1 MPVCAVDLPTFGWG
15 KGAVM
20 NARFGTLQVV
30 LPMLAA
36 SLVVGSACSLD
47 VLGPLGGV
55 HGEPDEIVGEVRSV
69 DTRRGHMHIRDAHR
83 WRTWTVYYDRRT
95 RVYYRGR
102 RYPVSGLRRGDDVR
116 IRLDYDRHG
125 RAWAD
130 RVEIR
135 GGGW

>member
-1 MPVCAVDLPTFGWG
+1 MKPRL
-15 KGAVM
+15 
-20 NARFGTLQVV
+20 GTLRVV

-36 SLVVGSACSLD
+36 SLVVGSACALD
-47 VLGPLGGV
+47 MLGPLV

-69 DTRRGHMHIRDAHR
+69 DTHRDRMHIRAAYER
-83 WRTWTVYYDRRT
+83 RTWTVYYDRRT

-116 IRLDYDRHG
+116 IRLDYDRQG

-135 GGGW
+135 GSGW